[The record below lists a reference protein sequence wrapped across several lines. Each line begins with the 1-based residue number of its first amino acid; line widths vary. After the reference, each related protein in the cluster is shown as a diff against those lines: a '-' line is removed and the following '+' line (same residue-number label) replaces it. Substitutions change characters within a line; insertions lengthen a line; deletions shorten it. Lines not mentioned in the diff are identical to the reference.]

1 MPFGRTENGEV
12 GWIFILI
19 ITREAAERDQI
30 VIPLCVV
37 KSVMR
42 EVDRNLFKS
51 IFEAA
56 VP

>member
-42 EVDRNLFKS
+42 KVDRNLFKS